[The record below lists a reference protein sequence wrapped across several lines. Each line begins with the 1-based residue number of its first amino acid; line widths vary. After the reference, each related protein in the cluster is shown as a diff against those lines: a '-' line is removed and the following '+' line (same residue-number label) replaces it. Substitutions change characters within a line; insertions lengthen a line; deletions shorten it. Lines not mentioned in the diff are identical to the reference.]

1 MDSLAGAAAV
11 AAGFGDGAADVDAV
25 LPDVAGIVVR
35 NAAID
40 AGLLARA
47 RSLRAIA
54 RVGVGTDTIDVA
66 AATARGIPVAITP
79 EANYQAVAEH
89 TFALLL
95 ALERRLVVGDRAV
108 RRGRFADR
116 NALMGR
122 SLHRRRLGL
131 VGYGRIGREVARI
144 ARDGFG
150 MAVAAYD
157 PALSDP
163 DAGVTAPPDLAALL
177 AAADVVSLHAP
188 LTDATRGLIDGAALA
203 HVKPGAVLINTA
215 RAGLIDRDALL
226 AALDDG
232 RLAGAA
238 IDVFDGAP
246 QPGDPLL
253 ARDDVVLT
261 PHVAALTD
269 QAFARMSGDA
279 VAALLALLRGDR
291 PPGIVNPQVWQTG
304 QTTAGGQ
311 AG

>member
-1 MDSLAGAAAV
+1 MAGGAAV
-11 AAGFGDGAADVDAV
+11 ATGFGDGAVDVDAV
-25 LPDVAGIVVR
+25 LPDIAGIVVR

-40 AGLLARA
+40 AALLARA
-47 RSLRAIA
+47 RALRAIA

-122 SLHRRRLGL
+122 SLHGRRLGL